1 MFSAYFDLMKQFI
14 IVFLFVI
21 SLAKAQG
28 DIYPTETTYGGG
40 IGFSTM
46 YMILDTVPG
55 ASLLNSLGLNVDEL
69 RTRPLVFYGGEGFA
83 QMSGPWRLG
92 GYAGIGASQASNVF
106 GIKMFANRDNVDG
119 YQKPA
124 FGNEANGDTLY
135 NFSDNLSVKA
145 RLNFLLGAMTTEY
158 VFPIFRDLEV
168 MAGALMGIG
177 RYTLSIDQHIGTPR
191 WGNFGNNMYGE
202 MIGDTILVQLDETG
216 RKFDDAAKDYRENG
230 LRPINVAGTMTE
242 LSGTFFN
249 FQPYV
254 AIKWQFLD
262 RMGLRISAGYNRG
275 TIAAGK
281 WKLNGHLPINDS
293 PASAL
298 HGITLRTVIYFGL

>member
-1 MFSAYFDLMKQFI
+1 MFSAYFDLMKQFTTA
-14 IVFLFVI
+14 FLFVI

-55 ASLLNSLGLNVDEL
+55 ASLLNSLGINVDEL
-69 RTRPLVFYGGEGFA
+69 GTRPLVFYGGEGFA

-92 GYAGIGASQASNVF
+92 GYAGIGATQAGSVF
-106 GIKMFANRDNVDG
+106 GLKMFANRDNVDG

-135 NFSDNLSVKA
+135 NFSGNLSVTA
-145 RLNFLLGAMTTEY
+145 RLSFLLGAVTTEY

-177 RYTLSIDQHIGTPR
+177 RYTLSIDQHIGTPK
-191 WGNFGNNMYGE
+191 WGKLGNNMYGE
-202 MIGDTILVQLDETG
+202 IYGDTVLIQLDG
-216 RKFDDAAKDYRENG
+216 PDFDDEAKDNNESEF
-230 LRPINVAGTMTE
+230 LRPINVTGTMTE

-275 TIAAGK
+275 TIASGK
-281 WKLNGHLPINDS
+281 WKLNGNRPINDS
-293 PASAL
+293 PESAL

>member
-1 MFSAYFDLMKQFI
+1 MKQFI
-14 IVFLFVI
+14 TAFLFVI

-55 ASLLNSLGLNVDEL
+55 ASLLNSLGINVDEL
-69 RTRPLVFYGGEGFA
+69 GTRPLVFYGGEGFA

-92 GYAGIGASQASNVF
+92 GYAGIGATQASNVF
-106 GIKMFANRDNVDG
+106 GIQMYANRDNVDG

-135 NFSDNLSVKA
+135 NFSGNLSVTA
-145 RLNFLLGAMTTEY
+145 RLSFLLGAVTTEY

-177 RYTLSIDQHIGTPR
+177 RYTLSIDQHIGTPK
-191 WGNFGNNMYGE
+191 WGKLGNNMYGE
-202 MIGDTILVQLDETG
+202 IYGDTVLIQLDG
-216 RKFDDAAKDYRENG
+216 PDFDDEAKDNNESEF
-230 LRPINVAGTMTE
+230 LRPINVTGTMTE

-275 TIAAGK
+275 TIASGK
-281 WKLNGHLPINDS
+281 WKLNGNRPINDS
-293 PASAL
+293 PESAL

>member
-1 MFSAYFDLMKQFI
+1 MFSAYFDLMKQFTTA
-14 IVFLFVI
+14 FLFVI

-69 RTRPLVFYGGEGFA
+69 GTRPLVFYGGEGFA

-92 GYAGIGASQASNVF
+92 GYAGIGATQAGSVF
-106 GIKMFANRDNVDG
+106 GLKMFANRDNVDG

-135 NFSDNLSVKA
+135 NFSGNLSVTA
-145 RLNFLLGAMTTEY
+145 RLSFLLGAVTTEY

-177 RYTLSIDQHIGTPR
+177 RYTLSIDQHIGTPK
-191 WGNFGNNMYGE
+191 WGKLGNNMYGE
-202 MIGDTILVQLDETG
+202 IYGDTVLIQLDG
-216 RKFDDAAKDYRENG
+216 PDFDDEAKDNNESEF
-230 LRPINVAGTMTE
+230 LRPINVTGTMTE

-275 TIAAGK
+275 TIASGK
-281 WKLNGHLPINDS
+281 WKLNGNRPINDS
-293 PASAL
+293 PESAL

>member
-1 MFSAYFDLMKQFI
+1 MKQFI
-14 IVFLFVI
+14 TAFLFVI

-40 IGFSTM
+40 NGFSTM

-55 ASLLNSLGLNVDEL
+55 ASLLNSLGINVDEL
-69 RTRPLVFYGGEGFA
+69 GTRPLVFYGGEGFA

-92 GYAGIGASQASNVF
+92 GYAGIGATQAGSVF
-106 GIKMFANRDNVDG
+106 GLKMFANRDNVDG

-135 NFSDNLSVKA
+135 NFSGNLSVTA
-145 RLNFLLGAMTTEY
+145 RLSFLLGAVTTEY

-177 RYTLSIDQHIGTPR
+177 RYTLSIDQHIGTPK
-191 WGNFGNNMYGE
+191 WGKLGNNMYGE
-202 MIGDTILVQLDETG
+202 IYGDTVLIQLDG
-216 RKFDDAAKDYRENG
+216 PDFDDEAKDNNESEF
-230 LRPINVAGTMTE
+230 LRPINVTGTMTE

-275 TIAAGK
+275 TIASGK
-281 WKLNGHLPINDS
+281 WKLNGNRPINDS
-293 PASAL
+293 PESAL

>member
-1 MFSAYFDLMKQFI
+1 MFNAYFDLMKQFI
-14 IVFLFVI
+14 TTLLFVT
-21 SLAKAQG
+21 SLVKAQG

-46 YMILDTVPG
+46 YMVLDSVPG
-55 ASLLNSLGLNVDEL
+55 ASLLNSLGLNADEL
-69 RTRPLVFYGGEGFA
+69 GAGPLVFYGGEGFA

-92 GYAGIGASQASNVF
+92 GYAGIGATQASNVF
-106 GIKMFANRDNVDG
+106 GIQMYANRDNVDG

-135 NFSDNLSVKA
+135 NFSGNLSVTA
-145 RLNFLLGAMTTEY
+145 RLSFLLGAVTTEY

-177 RYTLSIDQHIGTPR
+177 RYTLSIDQHIGTPK
-191 WGNFGNNMYGE
+191 WGKLGNNMYGE
-202 MIGDTILVQLDETG
+202 IYGDTVLIQLDG
-216 RKFDDAAKDYRENG
+216 PDFDDEAKDNNESEF
-230 LRPINVAGTMTE
+230 LRPINVTGTMTE

-275 TIAAGK
+275 TIASGK
-281 WKLNGHLPINDS
+281 WKLNGNRPINDS
-293 PASAL
+293 PESAL

>member
-1 MFSAYFDLMKQFI
+1 
-14 IVFLFVI
+14 
-21 SLAKAQG
+21 
-28 DIYPTETTYGGG
+28 
-40 IGFSTM
+40 M
-46 YMILDTVPG
+46 YMILDSVPG
-55 ASLLNSLGLNVDEL
+55 ASLLNSLGLNADEL
-69 RTRPLVFYGGEGFA
+69 GTRPLVLYGGEGFA

-92 GYAGIGASQASNVF
+92 GYAGIGATQASNVF
-106 GIKMFANRDNVDG
+106 GIQMYANRDNVDG

-145 RLNFLLGAMTTEY
+145 RLSFLLGAMTTEY

-177 RYTLSIDQHIGTPR
+177 RYTLSIDQHIGTPQ
-191 WGNFGNNMYGE
+191 WGNFGKNMYGE
-202 MIGDTILVQLDETG
+202 MYGDTVLIQLDG
-216 RKFDDAAKDYRENG
+216 PDFDDVAKDNNENDP
-230 LRPINVAGTMTE
+230 RPINVNGTMTE

-275 TIAAGK
+275 TIAAGR

>member
-1 MFSAYFDLMKQFI
+1 MKQFI
-14 IVFLFVI
+14 TAFLFVI

-55 ASLLNSLGLNVDEL
+55 ASLLNSLGVNVDEL
-69 RTRPLVFYGGEGFA
+69 GTRPLVFYGGEGFA

-92 GYAGIGASQASNVF
+92 GYAGIGATQAGSVF
-106 GIKMFANRDNVDG
+106 GLKMFANRDNVDG

-135 NFSDNLSVKA
+135 NFSGNLSVTA
-145 RLNFLLGAMTTEY
+145 RLSFLLGAVTTEY

-177 RYTLSIDQHIGTPR
+177 RYTLSIDQHIGTPK
-191 WGNFGNNMYGE
+191 WGKLGNNMYGE
-202 MIGDTILVQLDETG
+202 IYGDTVLIQLDG
-216 RKFDDAAKDYRENG
+216 PDFDDEAKDNNESEF
-230 LRPINVAGTMTE
+230 LRPINVTGTMTE

-275 TIAAGK
+275 TIASGK
-281 WKLNGHLPINDS
+281 WKLNGNRPINDS
-293 PASAL
+293 PESAL

>member
-1 MFSAYFDLMKQFI
+1 MKQFI
-14 IVFLFVI
+14 TAFLFVI

-69 RTRPLVFYGGEGFA
+69 GTRPLVFYGGEGFA

-92 GYAGIGASQASNVF
+92 GYAGIGATQAGSVF
-106 GIKMFANRDNVDG
+106 GLKMFANRDNVDG

-135 NFSDNLSVKA
+135 NFSGNLSVTA
-145 RLNFLLGAMTTEY
+145 RLSFLLGAVTTEY

-177 RYTLSIDQHIGTPR
+177 RYTLSIDQHIGTPK
-191 WGNFGNNMYGE
+191 WGKLGNNMYGE
-202 MIGDTILVQLDETG
+202 IYGDTVLIQLDG
-216 RKFDDAAKDYRENG
+216 PDFDDEAKDNNESEF
-230 LRPINVAGTMTE
+230 LRPINVTGTMTE

-275 TIAAGK
+275 TIASGK
-281 WKLNGHLPINDS
+281 WKLNGNRPINDS
-293 PASAL
+293 PESAL

>member
-14 IVFLFVI
+14 TAFLFVI

-55 ASLLNSLGLNVDEL
+55 ASLLNSLGINVDEL
-69 RTRPLVFYGGEGFA
+69 GTRPLVFYGGEGFA

-92 GYAGIGASQASNVF
+92 GYAGIGATQAGSVF
-106 GIKMFANRDNVDG
+106 GLKMFANRDNVDG

-135 NFSDNLSVKA
+135 NFSGNLSVTA
-145 RLNFLLGAMTTEY
+145 RLSFLLGAVTTEY

-177 RYTLSIDQHIGTPR
+177 RYTLSIDQHIGTPK
-191 WGNFGNNMYGE
+191 WGKLGNNMYGE
-202 MIGDTILVQLDETG
+202 IYGDTVLIQLGGPD
-216 RKFDDAAKDYRENG
+216 FDDEAKDNNESEF
-230 LRPINVAGTMTE
+230 LRPINVTGTMTE

-275 TIAAGK
+275 TIASGK
-281 WKLNGHLPINDS
+281 WKLNGNRPINDS
-293 PASAL
+293 PESAL

>member
-1 MFSAYFDLMKQFI
+1 LFSAYFDLMKQFI
-14 IVFLFVI
+14 IAFLFVI

-55 ASLLNSLGLNVDEL
+55 ASLLNSLGINVDEL
-69 RTRPLVFYGGEGFA
+69 GTRPLVFYGGEGFA

-92 GYAGIGASQASNVF
+92 GYAGIGATQAGSVF
-106 GIKMFANRDNVDG
+106 GLKMFANRDNVDG

-135 NFSDNLSVKA
+135 NFSGNLSVTA
-145 RLNFLLGAMTTEY
+145 RLSFLLGAVTTEY

-177 RYTLSIDQHIGTPR
+177 RYTLSIDQHIGTPK
-191 WGNFGNNMYGE
+191 WGKLGNNMYGE
-202 MIGDTILVQLDETG
+202 IYGDTVLIQLDG
-216 RKFDDAAKDYRENG
+216 PDFDDEAKDNNESEF
-230 LRPINVAGTMTE
+230 LRPINVTGTMTE

-275 TIAAGK
+275 TIASGK
-281 WKLNGHLPINDS
+281 WKLNGNRPINDS
-293 PASAL
+293 PESAL

>member
-1 MFSAYFDLMKQFI
+1 LFSAYFDLMKQFI
-14 IVFLFVI
+14 TVFLFVI

-55 ASLLNSLGLNVDEL
+55 ASLLNSLGINVDEL
-69 RTRPLVFYGGEGFA
+69 GTRPLVFYGGEGFA

-92 GYAGIGASQASNVF
+92 GYAGIGATQAGSVF
-106 GIKMFANRDNVDG
+106 GLKMFANRDNVDG

-135 NFSDNLSVKA
+135 NFSGNLSVTA
-145 RLNFLLGAMTTEY
+145 RLSFLLGAVTTEY

-177 RYTLSIDQHIGTPR
+177 RYTLSIDQHIGTPK
-191 WGNFGNNMYGE
+191 WGKLGNNMYGE
-202 MIGDTILVQLDETG
+202 IYGDTVLIQLDG
-216 RKFDDAAKDYRENG
+216 PDFDDEAKDNNESEF
-230 LRPINVAGTMTE
+230 LRPINVTGTMTE

-275 TIAAGK
+275 TIASGK
-281 WKLNGHLPINDS
+281 WKLNGNRPINDS
-293 PASAL
+293 PESAL

>member
-1 MFSAYFDLMKQFI
+1 LFSAYFDLMKQFI
-14 IVFLFVI
+14 TAFLFVI

-55 ASLLNSLGLNVDEL
+55 ASLLNSLGINVDEL
-69 RTRPLVFYGGEGFA
+69 GTRPLVFYGGEGFA

-92 GYAGIGASQASNVF
+92 GYAGIGATQAGSVF
-106 GIKMFANRDNVDG
+106 GLKMFANRDNVDG

-135 NFSDNLSVKA
+135 NFSGNLSVTA
-145 RLNFLLGAMTTEY
+145 RLSFLLGAVTTEY

-177 RYTLSIDQHIGTPR
+177 RYTLSIDQHIGTPK
-191 WGNFGNNMYGE
+191 WGKLGNNMYGE
-202 MIGDTILVQLDETG
+202 IYGDTVLIQLDG
-216 RKFDDAAKDYRENG
+216 PDFDDEAKDNNESEF
-230 LRPINVAGTMTE
+230 LRPINVTGTMTD

-275 TIAAGK
+275 TIASGK
-281 WKLNGHLPINDS
+281 WKLNGNRPINDS
-293 PASAL
+293 PESAL

>member
-1 MFSAYFDLMKQFI
+1 LFSAYFDLMKQFI
-14 IVFLFVI
+14 TVFLFVI

-92 GYAGIGASQASNVF
+92 GYAGIGATQAGSVF
-106 GIKMFANRDNVDG
+106 GLKMFANRDNVDG

-135 NFSDNLSVKA
+135 NFSGNLSVTA
-145 RLNFLLGAMTTEY
+145 RLSFLLGAVTTEY

-177 RYTLSIDQHIGTPR
+177 RYTLSIDQHIGTPK
-191 WGNFGNNMYGE
+191 WGKLGNNMYGE
-202 MIGDTILVQLDETG
+202 IYGDTVLIQLDG
-216 RKFDDAAKDYRENG
+216 PDFDDEAKDNNESEF
-230 LRPINVAGTMTE
+230 LRPINVTGTMTE

-275 TIAAGK
+275 TIASGK
-281 WKLNGHLPINDS
+281 WKLNGNRPINDS
-293 PASAL
+293 PESAL

>member
-1 MFSAYFDLMKQFI
+1 MKQFI
-14 IVFLFVI
+14 TAFLFVI

-28 DIYPTETTYGGG
+28 DIYPTETAYGGG

-55 ASLLNSLGLNVDEL
+55 ASLLNSLGINVDEL
-69 RTRPLVFYGGEGFA
+69 GTRPLVFYGGEGFA

-92 GYAGIGASQASNVF
+92 GYAGIGATQAGSVF
-106 GIKMFANRDNVDG
+106 GLKMFANRDNVDG

-135 NFSDNLSVKA
+135 NFSGNLSVTA
-145 RLNFLLGAMTTEY
+145 RLSFLLGAVTTEY

-177 RYTLSIDQHIGTPR
+177 RYTLSIDQHIGTPK
-191 WGNFGNNMYGE
+191 WGKLGNNMYGE
-202 MIGDTILVQLDETG
+202 IYGDTVLIQLDG
-216 RKFDDAAKDYRENG
+216 PDFDDEAKDNNESEF
-230 LRPINVAGTMTE
+230 LRPINVTGTMTE

-275 TIAAGK
+275 TIASGK
-281 WKLNGHLPINDS
+281 WKLNGNRPINDS
-293 PASAL
+293 PESAL

>member
-1 MFSAYFDLMKQFI
+1 MKQFI
-14 IVFLFVI
+14 TAFLFVI

-28 DIYPTETTYGGG
+28 DIYPTETAYGGG

-46 YMILDTVPG
+46 YMILDSVPG
-55 ASLLNSLGLNVDEL
+55 ASLLNSLGINVDEL
-69 RTRPLVFYGGEGFA
+69 GTRPLVFYGGEGFA

-92 GYAGIGASQASNVF
+92 GYAGIGATQASNVF
-106 GIKMFANRDNVDG
+106 GVQMYANRDNVDG

-124 FGNEANGDTLY
+124 FGNEANGDSLY
-135 NFSDNLSVKA
+135 NFSGNLSVKA
-145 RLNFLLGAMTTEY
+145 RLSFLLGAMTTEY

-177 RYTLSIDQHIGTPR
+177 RYTLSIDQHIGTPK
-191 WGNFGNNMYGE
+191 WGKLGNNMYGE
-202 MIGDTILVQLDETG
+202 IYGDTVLIQLDG
-216 RKFDDAAKDYRENG
+216 PDFDDEAKDNNESEF
-230 LRPINVAGTMTE
+230 LRPINVTGTMTE

-249 FQPYV
+249 FQPYI

-275 TIAAGK
+275 TIASGK

>member
-1 MFSAYFDLMKQFI
+1 MFNAYFDLMKQFI
-14 IVFLFVI
+14 TAFLFVI

-55 ASLLNSLGLNVDEL
+55 ASLLNSLGINVDEL
-69 RTRPLVFYGGEGFA
+69 GTRPLVFYGGEGFA

-92 GYAGIGASQASNVF
+92 GYAGIGATQAGSVF
-106 GIKMFANRDNVDG
+106 GLKMFANRDNVDG

-135 NFSDNLSVKA
+135 NFSGNLSVTA
-145 RLNFLLGAMTTEY
+145 RLSFLLGAVTTEY

-177 RYTLSIDQHIGTPR
+177 RYTLSIDQHIGTPK
-191 WGNFGNNMYGE
+191 WGKLGNNMYGE
-202 MIGDTILVQLDETG
+202 IYGDTVLIQLDG
-216 RKFDDAAKDYRENG
+216 PDFDDEAKDNNESEF
-230 LRPINVAGTMTE
+230 LRPINVTGTMTE

-275 TIAAGK
+275 TIASGK
-281 WKLNGHLPINDS
+281 WKLNGNRPINDS
-293 PASAL
+293 PESAL

>member
-1 MFSAYFDLMKQFI
+1 LFSAYFDLMKQFI
-14 IVFLFVI
+14 TAFLFVI

-55 ASLLNSLGLNVDEL
+55 ASLLNSLGINVDEL
-69 RTRPLVFYGGEGFA
+69 GTRPLVFYGGEGFA

-92 GYAGIGASQASNVF
+92 GYAGIGATQAGSVF
-106 GIKMFANRDNVDG
+106 GLKMFANRDNVDG

-135 NFSDNLSVKA
+135 NFSGNLSVTA
-145 RLNFLLGAMTTEY
+145 RLSFLLGAVTTEY

-177 RYTLSIDQHIGTPR
+177 RYTLSIDQHIGTPK
-191 WGNFGNNMYGE
+191 WGKLGNNMYGE
-202 MIGDTILVQLDETG
+202 IYGDTVLIQLDG
-216 RKFDDAAKDYRENG
+216 PDFDDEAKDNNESEF
-230 LRPINVAGTMTE
+230 LRPINVTGTMTE

-275 TIAAGK
+275 TIASGK
-281 WKLNGHLPINDS
+281 WKLNGNRPINDS
-293 PASAL
+293 PESAL

>member
-1 MFSAYFDLMKQFI
+1 
-14 IVFLFVI
+14 
-21 SLAKAQG
+21 
-28 DIYPTETTYGGG
+28 
-40 IGFSTM
+40 M

-55 ASLLNSLGLNVDEL
+55 ASLLNSLGINVDEL
-69 RTRPLVFYGGEGFA
+69 GTRPLVFYGGEGFA

-92 GYAGIGASQASNVF
+92 GYAGIGATQAGSVF
-106 GIKMFANRDNVDG
+106 GLKMFANRDNVDG

-135 NFSDNLSVKA
+135 NFSGNLSVTA
-145 RLNFLLGAMTTEY
+145 RLSFLLGAVTTEY

-177 RYTLSIDQHIGTPR
+177 RYTLSIDQHIGTPK
-191 WGNFGNNMYGE
+191 WGKLGNNMYGE
-202 MIGDTILVQLDETG
+202 IYGDTVLIQLDG
-216 RKFDDAAKDYRENG
+216 PDFDDEAKDNNESEF
-230 LRPINVAGTMTE
+230 LRPINVTGTMTE

-275 TIAAGK
+275 TIASGK
-281 WKLNGHLPINDS
+281 WKLNGNRPINDS
-293 PASAL
+293 PESAL

>member
-1 MFSAYFDLMKQFI
+1 MKQFI
-14 IVFLFVI
+14 TVFLFVI

-69 RTRPLVFYGGEGFA
+69 GTRPLVFYGGEGFA

-92 GYAGIGASQASNVF
+92 GYAGIGATQAGSVF
-106 GIKMFANRDNVDG
+106 GLKMFANRDNVDG

-135 NFSDNLSVKA
+135 NFSGNLSVTA
-145 RLNFLLGAMTTEY
+145 RLSFLLGAVTTEY

-177 RYTLSIDQHIGTPR
+177 RYTLSIDQHIGTPK
-191 WGNFGNNMYGE
+191 WGKLGNNMYGE
-202 MIGDTILVQLDETG
+202 IYGDTVLIQLDG
-216 RKFDDAAKDYRENG
+216 PDFDDEAKDNNESEF
-230 LRPINVAGTMTE
+230 LRPINVTGTMTE

-275 TIAAGK
+275 TIASGK
-281 WKLNGHLPINDS
+281 WKLNGNRPINDS
-293 PASAL
+293 PESAL

>member
-14 IVFLFVI
+14 TAFLFVL

-69 RTRPLVFYGGEGFA
+69 GTRPLVFYGGEGFA

-92 GYAGIGASQASNVF
+92 GYAGIGATQAGSVF
-106 GIKMFANRDNVDG
+106 GLKMFANRDNVDG

-135 NFSDNLSVKA
+135 NFSGNLSVTA
-145 RLNFLLGAMTTEY
+145 RLSFLLGAVTTEY

-177 RYTLSIDQHIGTPR
+177 RYTLSIDQHIGTPK
-191 WGNFGNNMYGE
+191 WGKLGNNMYGE
-202 MIGDTILVQLDETG
+202 IYGDTVLIQLDG
-216 RKFDDAAKDYRENG
+216 PDFDDEAKDNNESEF
-230 LRPINVAGTMTE
+230 LRPINVTGTMTE

-275 TIAAGK
+275 TIASGK
-281 WKLNGHLPINDS
+281 WKLNGNRPINDS
-293 PASAL
+293 PESAL

>member
-1 MFSAYFDLMKQFI
+1 LFSAYFDLMKQFI
-14 IVFLFVI
+14 TAFLFVI

-55 ASLLNSLGLNVDEL
+55 ASLLNSLGINVDEL
-69 RTRPLVFYGGEGFA
+69 GTRPLVFYGGEGFA

-92 GYAGIGASQASNVF
+92 GYAGIGATQAGSVF
-106 GIKMFANRDNVDG
+106 GLKMFANRDNVDG

-135 NFSDNLSVKA
+135 NFSGNLSVTA
-145 RLNFLLGAMTTEY
+145 RLSFLLGAVTTEY

-177 RYTLSIDQHIGTPR
+177 RYTLSIDQHIGTPK
-191 WGNFGNNMYGE
+191 WGKLGNNMYGE
-202 MIGDTILVQLDETG
+202 IYGDTVLIQLDG
-216 RKFDDAAKDYRENG
+216 PDFDDEAKDNNESEF
-230 LRPINVAGTMTE
+230 LRPINVTGTMTE

-249 FQPYV
+249 FQPYI

-275 TIAAGK
+275 TIASGK

-293 PASAL
+293 PESAL

>member
-1 MFSAYFDLMKQFI
+1 MKQFI
-14 IVFLFVI
+14 TAFLFVI

-28 DIYPTETTYGGG
+28 DIYPTETAYGGG

-69 RTRPLVFYGGEGFA
+69 GTRPLVFYGGEGFA

-92 GYAGIGASQASNVF
+92 GYAGIGATQAGSVF
-106 GIKMFANRDNVDG
+106 GLKMFANRDNVDG

-135 NFSDNLSVKA
+135 NFSGNLSVTA
-145 RLNFLLGAMTTEY
+145 RLSFLLGAVTTEY

-177 RYTLSIDQHIGTPR
+177 RYTLSIDQHIGTPK
-191 WGNFGNNMYGE
+191 WGKLGNNMYGE
-202 MIGDTILVQLDETG
+202 IYGDTVLIQLDG
-216 RKFDDAAKDYRENG
+216 PDFDDEAKDNNESEF
-230 LRPINVAGTMTE
+230 LRPINVTGTMTE
-242 LSGTFFN
+242 LSGSFFN

-275 TIAAGK
+275 TIASGK
-281 WKLNGHLPINDS
+281 WKLNGNRPINDS
-293 PASAL
+293 PESAL

>member
-1 MFSAYFDLMKQFI
+1 LFSAYFDLMKQFI
-14 IVFLFVI
+14 TAFLFVI

-69 RTRPLVFYGGEGFA
+69 GTRPLVFYGGEGFA

-92 GYAGIGASQASNVF
+92 GYAGIGATQAGSVF
-106 GIKMFANRDNVDG
+106 GLKMFANRDNVDG

-135 NFSDNLSVKA
+135 NFSGNLSVTA
-145 RLNFLLGAMTTEY
+145 RLSFLLGAVTTEY

-177 RYTLSIDQHIGTPR
+177 RYTLSIDQHIGTPK
-191 WGNFGNNMYGE
+191 WGKLGNNMYGE
-202 MIGDTILVQLDETG
+202 IYGDTVLIQLDG
-216 RKFDDAAKDYRENG
+216 PDFDDEAKDNNESEF
-230 LRPINVAGTMTE
+230 LRPINVTGTMTE

-275 TIAAGK
+275 TIASGK
-281 WKLNGHLPINDS
+281 WKLNGNRPINDS
-293 PASAL
+293 PESAL

>member
-14 IVFLFVI
+14 TAFLFVI

-28 DIYPTETTYGGG
+28 DIYPTETAYGGG

-46 YMILDTVPG
+46 YMILDSVPG
-55 ASLLNSLGLNVDEL
+55 ASLLNSLGINVDEL
-69 RTRPLVFYGGEGFA
+69 GAKPLVFYGGEGFA

-92 GYAGIGASQASNVF
+92 GYAGIGATQASNVF
-106 GIKMFANRDNVDG
+106 GVQMYANRDNVDG

-124 FGNEANGDTLY
+124 FGNEANGDSLY
-135 NFSDNLSVKA
+135 NFSGNLSVKA
-145 RLNFLLGAMTTEY
+145 RLSFLLGAMTTEY

-177 RYTLSIDQHIGTPR
+177 RYTLSIDQHIGTPL
-191 WGNFGNNMYGE
+191 WGNFGKNMYGE
-202 MIGDTILVQLDETG
+202 IYGDTVLIQLDG
-216 RKFDDAAKDYRENG
+216 PDFDDEAKDNNESEF
-230 LRPINVAGTMTE
+230 LRPINVTGTMTE

-249 FQPYV
+249 FQPYI

-275 TIAAGK
+275 TIANGK

>member
-14 IVFLFVI
+14 TAFLFVI

-46 YMILDTVPG
+46 YMILDSVPG
-55 ASLLNSLGLNVDEL
+55 ASLLNSLGINVDEL
-69 RTRPLVFYGGEGFA
+69 GARPLVFYGGEGFA

-92 GYAGIGASQASNVF
+92 GYAGIGATQASNVF
-106 GIKMFANRDNVDG
+106 GIQMYANRDNVDG

-124 FGNEANGDTLY
+124 FGNEANGDSLY
-135 NFSDNLSVKA
+135 NFSGNLSVKA
-145 RLNFLLGAMTTEY
+145 RLSFLLGAMTTEY

-177 RYTLSIDQHIGTPR
+177 RYTLSIDQHIGTPK
-191 WGNFGNNMYGE
+191 WGKLGNNMYGE
-202 MIGDTILVQLDETG
+202 IYGDTVLIQLDG
-216 RKFDDAAKDYRENG
+216 PDFDDEAKDNNESEF
-230 LRPINVAGTMTE
+230 LRPINVTGTMTE

-275 TIAAGK
+275 TIASGK
-281 WKLNGHLPINDS
+281 WKLNGNRPINDS
-293 PASAL
+293 PESAL

>member
-1 MFSAYFDLMKQFI
+1 MFSAYFDLMKQFTTA
-14 IVFLFVI
+14 FLFVI

-55 ASLLNSLGLNVDEL
+55 ASLLNSLGINVDEL
-69 RTRPLVFYGGEGFA
+69 GTKPLVFYGGEGFA

-92 GYAGIGASQASNVF
+92 GYAGIGATQAGSVF
-106 GIKMFANRDNVDG
+106 GLKMFANRDNVDG

-135 NFSDNLSVKA
+135 NFSGNLSVTA
-145 RLNFLLGAMTTEY
+145 RLSFLLGAVTTEY

-177 RYTLSIDQHIGTPR
+177 RYTLSIDQHIGTPK
-191 WGNFGNNMYGE
+191 WGKLGNNMYGE
-202 MIGDTILVQLDETG
+202 IYGDTVLIQLDG
-216 RKFDDAAKDYRENG
+216 PDFDDEAKDNNESEF
-230 LRPINVAGTMTE
+230 LRPINVTGTMTE

-275 TIAAGK
+275 TIASGK
-281 WKLNGHLPINDS
+281 WKLNGNRPINDS
-293 PASAL
+293 PESAL

>member
-1 MFSAYFDLMKQFI
+1 MKQFI
-14 IVFLFVI
+14 TAFLFVI

-28 DIYPTETTYGGG
+28 DIYPTETAYGGG

-46 YMILDTVPG
+46 YMILDSVPG
-55 ASLLNSLGLNVDEL
+55 ASLLNSLGINVDEL
-69 RTRPLVFYGGEGFA
+69 GARPLVFYGGEGFA

-92 GYAGIGASQASNVF
+92 GYAGIGATQAGSVF
-106 GIKMFANRDNVDG
+106 GLKMFANRDNVDG

-135 NFSDNLSVKA
+135 NFSGNLSVTA
-145 RLNFLLGAMTTEY
+145 RLSFLLGAVTTEY

-177 RYTLSIDQHIGTPR
+177 RYTLSIDQHIGTPK
-191 WGNFGNNMYGE
+191 WGKLGNNMYGE
-202 MIGDTILVQLDETG
+202 IYGDTVLIQLDG
-216 RKFDDAAKDYRENG
+216 PDFDDEAKDNNESEF
-230 LRPINVAGTMTE
+230 LRPINVTGTMTE

-275 TIAAGK
+275 TIASGK

>member
-14 IVFLFVI
+14 TAFLFVI

-55 ASLLNSLGLNVDEL
+55 ASLLNSLGINVDEL
-69 RTRPLVFYGGEGFA
+69 GTRPLVFYGGEGFA

-92 GYAGIGASQASNVF
+92 GYAGIGATQAGSVF
-106 GIKMFANRDNVDG
+106 GLKMFANRDNVDG

-135 NFSDNLSVKA
+135 NFSGNLSVTA
-145 RLNFLLGAMTTEY
+145 RLSFLLGAVTTEY

-177 RYTLSIDQHIGTPR
+177 RYTLSIDQHIGTPK
-191 WGNFGNNMYGE
+191 WGKLGNNMYGE
-202 MIGDTILVQLDETG
+202 IYGDTVLIQLDG
-216 RKFDDAAKDYRENG
+216 PDFDDEAKDNNESEF
-230 LRPINVAGTMTE
+230 LRPINVTGTMTE

-275 TIAAGK
+275 TIASGK
-281 WKLNGHLPINDS
+281 WKLNGNRPINDS
-293 PASAL
+293 PESAL

>member
-1 MFSAYFDLMKQFI
+1 MKQFI
-14 IVFLFVI
+14 TALLFVI

-69 RTRPLVFYGGEGFA
+69 GTRPLVFYGGEGFA

-92 GYAGIGASQASNVF
+92 GYAGISATQAGSVF
-106 GIKMFANRDNVDG
+106 GLKMFVNRDNVDG

-135 NFSDNLSVKA
+135 NFSGNLSVTA
-145 RLNFLLGAMTTEY
+145 RLSFLLGAVTTEY

-177 RYTLSIDQHIGTPR
+177 RYTLSIDQHIGTPK
-191 WGNFGNNMYGE
+191 WGKLGNNMYGE
-202 MIGDTILVQLDETG
+202 IYGDTVLIQLDG
-216 RKFDDAAKDYRENG
+216 PDFDDEAKDNNESEF
-230 LRPINVAGTMTE
+230 LRPINVTGTMTE

-254 AIKWQFLD
+254 AIKWQFLED
-262 RMGLRISAGYNRG
+262 RKS
-275 TIAAGK
+275 
-281 WKLNGHLPINDS
+281 
-293 PASAL
+293 
-298 HGITLRTVIYFGL
+298 VV

>member
-1 MFSAYFDLMKQFI
+1 LFSAYFDLMKQFTTA
-14 IVFLFVI
+14 FLFVI

-55 ASLLNSLGLNVDEL
+55 ASLLNSLGINVDEL
-69 RTRPLVFYGGEGFA
+69 GTRPLVFYGGEGFA

-92 GYAGIGASQASNVF
+92 GYAGIGATQAGSVF
-106 GIKMFANRDNVDG
+106 GLKMFANRDNVDG

-135 NFSDNLSVKA
+135 NFSGNLSVTA
-145 RLNFLLGAMTTEY
+145 RLSFLLGAVTTEY

-177 RYTLSIDQHIGTPR
+177 RYTLSIDQHIGTPK
-191 WGNFGNNMYGE
+191 WGKLGNNMYGE
-202 MIGDTILVQLDETG
+202 IYGDTVLIQLDG
-216 RKFDDAAKDYRENG
+216 PDFDDEAKDNNESEF
-230 LRPINVAGTMTE
+230 LRPINVTGTMTE

-275 TIAAGK
+275 TIASGK
-281 WKLNGHLPINDS
+281 WKLNGNRPINDS
-293 PASAL
+293 PESAL

>member
-14 IVFLFVI
+14 TAFLFVI

-55 ASLLNSLGLNVDEL
+55 ASLLNSLGINVDEL
-69 RTRPLVFYGGEGFA
+69 GTRPLVFYGGEGFA

-92 GYAGIGASQASNVF
+92 GYAGIGATQASNVF
-106 GIKMFANRDNVDG
+106 GLQMYANRDNVDG

-124 FGNEANGDTLY
+124 FGNEANGDSLY
-135 NFSDNLSVKA
+135 NFSGNLSVKA
-145 RLNFLLGAMTTEY
+145 RLSFLLGAMTTEY

-177 RYTLSIDQHIGTPR
+177 RYTLSIDQHIGTPK
-191 WGNFGNNMYGE
+191 WGKLGNNMYGE
-202 MIGDTILVQLDETG
+202 IYGDTVLIQLDG
-216 RKFDDAAKDYRENG
+216 PDFDDEAKDNNESEF
-230 LRPINVAGTMTE
+230 LRPINVTGTMTE

-275 TIAAGK
+275 TIASGK
-281 WKLNGHLPINDS
+281 WKLNGNRPINDS
-293 PASAL
+293 PESAL